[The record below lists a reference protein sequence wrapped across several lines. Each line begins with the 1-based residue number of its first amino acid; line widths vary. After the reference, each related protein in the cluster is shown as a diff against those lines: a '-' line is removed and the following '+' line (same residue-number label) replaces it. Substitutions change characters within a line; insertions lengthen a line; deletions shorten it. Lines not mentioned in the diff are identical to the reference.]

1 MSSIISGNIA
11 SSLAN
16 ELQQTML
23 DELETSC
30 RDTQEARARK
40 LPTEGPEGKEQAEVA
55 AGEKH

>member
-1 MSSIISGNIA
+1 
-11 SSLAN
+11 
-16 ELQQTML
+16 ML